1 MRAPIRVR
9 ALTDA
14 EQQALEA
21 DLRAADAS
29 ILRRCQI
36 LLASARGATA
46 PQIARQVG
54 CSDEWVR
61 QVIRAFNAD
70 GLGSLDRRS
79 TRPHTIHAA
88 IDAAGGERLREL
100 LQRSPRVFGKPT
112 SVWTLGLV
120 AEVCAE
126 QGITDA
132 RVSGET
138 IRRSLARLDVSW
150 QRAKRWISSPDPAYT
165 QKNDGAIG

>member
-1 MRAPIRVR
+1 MRPPSRVR

-29 ILRRCQI
+29 VLRRCQI
-36 LLASARGATA
+36 ILASARGATA
-46 PQIARQVG
+46 PQIAQVVG

-61 QVIRAFNAD
+61 QVIGAFNAD

-79 TRPHTIHAA
+79 TRPHTIHVA
-88 IDAAGGERLREL
+88 IDAAGGERLREVL
-100 LQRSPRVFGKPT
+100 HRSPRVFGKPT
-112 SVWTLGLV
+112 SVWTLALV

-126 QGITDA
+126 QGITA
-132 RVSGET
+132 ERVSGET

-150 QRAKRWISSPDPAYT
+150 QRAKRWISSPDPAYAK
-165 QKNDGAIG
+165 KNGAATG